1 MASEEEAEVDAE
13 SWTSMSSLR
22 EVLRRFLE
30 TGPVDGDDAVVGFA
44 GGETHG
50 RR

>member
-1 MASEEEAEVDAE
+1 MASEEEAEEEAE

-30 TGPVDGDDAVVGFA
+30 TGPVDGGAAVGFV